1 MPDDE
6 RSEEEFPYA
15 HLPLY
20 CFNSMTNFTDTDTKL
35 SLGEINHRHVVNK

>member
-6 RSEEEFPYA
+6 RSEGEFPYA

-20 CFNSMTNFTDTDTKL
+20 CFNSMIDFTDHDTKL
-35 SLGEINHRHVVNK
+35 SLREINHRHVVNK